1 MLTKLGWGK
10 ALLQRHGWTSEQK
23 AFLFLGTE
31 RKVHKQLWWSD
42 HRILETSTGFLQMP
56 YSQPVKAVGALF
68 KTAVLQSKPSAYK
81 LEFLL
86 KLPRN

>member
-1 MLTKLGWGK
+1 M
-10 ALLQRHGWTSEQK
+10 LQRHGWTLEQK

-31 RKVHKQLWWSD
+31 RKVHKQLWRSD
-42 HRILETSTGFLQMP
+42 HRILETSTGFLQRP